1 MRIVALLLACLW
13 SQYFL
18 SQSAQAQGFAVQN
31 LTAVANEAK
40 RALGDGYAARAEP
53 QRLTLMCLGCPGGPM
68 VDLLLGRQTDGTEER
83 VRSGQTSIAQLE
95 ALCRAKSP
103 DCRLSAL
110 GVAPAVGWISAYPIG
125 RTAGATAILLRGG
138 DRLTIRAVAE
148 NSEAATRQVE
158 SLVRAVAPRIVGR

>member
-1 MRIVALLLACLW
+1 MRIVALVLLCLW
-13 SQYFL
+13 SQ
-18 SQSAQAQGFAVQN
+18 AAWAEGFAVQN
-31 LTAVANEAK
+31 LTGLADDAK

-68 VDLLLGRQTDGTEER
+68 VDLQLGRQTDGTEER
-83 VRSGQTSIAQLE
+83 VRSGETSVAQLE

-103 DCRLSAL
+103 ECRLSAL

-125 RTAGATAILLRGG
+125 KTAGATAIVLRGG

-148 NSEAATRQVE
+148 TSEAATRQVE
-158 SLVRAVAPRIVGR
+158 ALVRTVAPRIVGR